1 MKHKGIFQRIIFI
14 VIFVFILCG
23 CQDSLQD
30 NTVIKQNITKESRQE
45 MSNTNEITIKL
56 NQKTF
61 HVTLQQNNTVEALL
75 QYLPMT
81 VTMNDLNNNEKY
93 FYMSKT
99 LPTQSEFVYHIEAG
113 DFMLYEDRC
122 LVLFYD
128 SFKTNYSYTRLGHI
142 DNVDDFIE
150 TLHDGSMEVTF
161 CK

>member
-14 VIFVFILCG
+14 IIFVFILCG

-45 MSNTNEITIKL
+45 MSNTNEITIRL

-61 HVTLQQNNTVEALL
+61 HITLQQNNTVEALL

-128 SFKTNYSYTRLGHI
+128 SFKTNYAYTRLGHI